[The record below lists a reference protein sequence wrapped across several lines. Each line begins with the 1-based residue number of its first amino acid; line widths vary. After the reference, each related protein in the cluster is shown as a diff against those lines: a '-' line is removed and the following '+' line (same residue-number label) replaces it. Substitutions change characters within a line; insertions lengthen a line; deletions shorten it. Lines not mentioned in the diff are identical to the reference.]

1 MVMKGLKS
9 GKSFLFPVFYSCT
22 TDADYMT
29 SLVQL
34 LIKIL
39 ADGQFHSGT
48 GLGKSLQVSR
58 AAVWKS
64 ISKLEDLGLNVH
76 AVRGKGYRLEQP
88 LSLLDRQKIKSALDA
103 QVSARI
109 QEIHALDSIDSTNAY
124 ALRQLQEGKSVPVTS
139 HYNVYLAE
147 QQTSGKGRRGRTW
160 VSPYG
165 ENIYLTLVKQFETG
179 IGATEGL
186 SLVVGVAVARALADL
201 GIQGLGLKWPNDVLH
216 NRKKLC
222 GILLEMTGDFSGLCQ
237 LLIGV
242 GINTCCRD
250 EVMQEVDQPWTDL
263 YKISD
268 KRLDR
273 NDIASAT
280 ISHIV
285 RALDDLADHGLAII
299 MDEWKALD
307 VMEGH
312 TVELRSSGDSI
323 KGVAR
328 GVSDTGALLL
338 ETEVGVQSFMGGE
351 VSLRSIGRNDS

>member
-1 MVMKGLKS
+1 
-9 GKSFLFPVFYSCT
+9 
-22 TDADYMT
+22 MT

-34 LIKIL
+34 LIKML

-48 GLGKSLQVSR
+48 ELGESLQVSR

-64 ISKLEDLGLNVH
+64 IGKLKDLGLKVH
-76 AVRGKGYRLEQP
+76 AVQGKGYRLDQP

-103 QVSARI
+103 QVSALI
-109 QEIHALDSIDSTNAY
+109 QEIHILDSIDSTNAY
-124 ALRQLQEGKSVPVTS
+124 AMRQLQEEKSVSLTS
-139 HYNVYLAE
+139 NYKIYLAE
-147 QQTSGKGRRGRTW
+147 QQTSGKGRRDRTW

-165 ENIYLTLVKQFETG
+165 ENIYLTLAKQFETG
-179 IGATEGL
+179 IGVTEGL

-222 GILLEMTGDFSGLCQ
+222 GILLEMTGDVFGLCQ

-263 YKISD
+263 YKISG

-280 ISHIV
+280 VSHIV

-299 MDEWKALD
+299 MNEWKALD
-307 VMEGH
+307 LMEGH
-312 TVELRSSGDSI
+312 TVELQFSGDSI
-323 KGVAR
+323 TGVAR
-328 GVSDTGALLL
+328 GVSETGALLL
-338 ETEVGVQSFMGGE
+338 ETELGVQSFIGGE